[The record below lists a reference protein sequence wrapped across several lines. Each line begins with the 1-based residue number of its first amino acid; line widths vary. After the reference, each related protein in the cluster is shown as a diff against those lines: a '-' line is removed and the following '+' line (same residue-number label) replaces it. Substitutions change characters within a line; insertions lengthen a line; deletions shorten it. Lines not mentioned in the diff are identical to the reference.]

1 MGYTMTYTLRAYQQ
15 EAVDEA
21 IEHIKKRLSP
31 CLLEL
36 ATGCHSKG
44 SMILMVDGTSKAV
57 EDISIGE
64 ALMGPDSE
72 PRNVIG
78 LHSGIDRMFRI
89 TPTKG
94 ESFIVNGGHI
104 LSLYSTPRRNGNKPG
119 YTEVSVYE
127 YLEQTE
133 HFKHIHKL
141 QRFPIYIGS
150 QEVPVDPWFLG
161 VMLGDG
167 CVTGSSNYSLCN
179 PDMEIIEEV
188 EAYLA
193 KIGANARRKET
204 NKNAETLIFR
214 NYKWLENEMSL
225 LGLHRAS
232 SGTKFVPDCYKFNSI
247 HVRKMVLAGL
257 IDTDGHMS
265 NCGFD
270 YVSKSERLA
279 DDVVWLCR
287 SIGLAAYKK
296 ECMKS
301 CQNNFTGIYYRV
313 SISGN
318 CEIIPCR
325 VKRKKSPA
333 RRQIKNHL
341 VTGFSVEE
349 VGVGD
354 YFGFQ
359 VDGDHLYLD
368 ASFTRHHN
376 SGKSLIVSAIA
387 KYLKSVAPGK
397 RVLCIAPSRELVL
410 QNHSKYVTWYKE
422 PASIYCSSA
431 GSKELR
437 HQVIFASPLTAMK
450 NIRIIAHLGV
460 SGIIIDEAHGV
471 TPTMLELIKQV
482 QEYEVNGTKPN
493 ENVRVIGMTA
503 TPYRTGTGYIYAKD
517 CTGENE
523 ILHDDSKARDPYYS
537 RLLYRVSAGEL
548 VEQGYLTK
556 PIIGETD
563 DHYDTSKLE
572 TDRNGSFT
580 AASVAKAFNGNT
592 KTERI
597 VNKVMSFA
605 ESRKG
610 VMFFAATI
618 SHAEEIA
625 SYLPSHDVRVITG
638 KLKKA
643 DREKFINDFKA
654 RRVKYLVNVDVL
666 TTGFD
671 APHVDLIAILRA
683 TESPGLLQQIIGRS
697 LRLCEGKEDALVLD
711 YAENIERHGLENDIF
726 TPEIK
731 TNRKTGEGI
740 EIQVECPA
748 CHAISMK
755 KRRNDP
761 IYEGVAHDRYGNFLV
776 PGTERATRY
785 DAEGNACEWDGEVMT
800 MKVKDPSRKDEFGD
814 IEELD
819 LPMPAHYSRRCSNPE
834 AFVIKGQ
841 PVRCEHRFLLK
852 ICPKCF
858 AENDIAARHC
868 TDCKERLVD
877 PNSKLTDAAGF
888 ANVMMDGEI
897 RRVKCYSAIY
907 TPWIAKSSG
916 NHSLKAE
923 YRTEIGEV
931 TAWHTMRQKWIFKK
945 LAQINGADS
954 ELITSYD
961 QCSDWNNSPREIT
974 IRKTEQNGYVKFE
987 IKQVHYSERV
997 GA

>member
-1 MGYTMTYTLRAYQQ
+1 MGYNMTYTLRAYQQ
-15 EAVDEA
+15 EAVDSV

-31 CLLEL
+31 CLIEC
-36 ATGCHSKG
+36 ATG
-44 SMILMVDGTSKAV
+44 
-57 EDISIGE
+57 
-64 ALMGPDSE
+64 
-72 PRNVIG
+72 
-78 LHSGIDRMFRI
+78 
-89 TPTKG
+89 
-94 ESFIVNGGHI
+94 
-104 LSLYSTPRRNGNKPG
+104 
-119 YTEVSVYE
+119 
-127 YLEQTE
+127 
-133 HFKHIHKL
+133 
-141 QRFPIYIGS
+141 
-150 QEVPVDPWFLG
+150 
-161 VMLGDG
+161 
-167 CVTGSSNYSLCN
+167 
-179 PDMEIIEEV
+179 
-188 EAYLA
+188 
-193 KIGANARRKET
+193 
-204 NKNAETLIFR
+204 
-214 NYKWLENEMSL
+214 
-225 LGLHRAS
+225 
-232 SGTKFVPDCYKFNSI
+232 
-247 HVRKMVLAGL
+247 
-257 IDTDGHMS
+257 
-265 NCGFD
+265 
-270 YVSKSERLA
+270 
-279 DDVVWLCR
+279 
-287 SIGLAAYKK
+287 
-296 ECMKS
+296 
-301 CQNNFTGIYYRV
+301 
-313 SISGN
+313 
-318 CEIIPCR
+318 
-325 VKRKKSPA
+325 
-333 RRQIKNHL
+333 
-341 VTGFSVEE
+341 
-349 VGVGD
+349 
-354 YFGFQ
+354 
-359 VDGDHLYLD
+359 
-368 ASFTRHHN
+368 
-376 SGKSLIVSAIA
+376 SGKSLMVSAIA
-387 KYLKSVAPGK
+387 KYLNSVAPGK

-437 HQVIFASPLTAMK
+437 HQVIFSSPLTAMK

-563 DHYDTSKLE
+563 EHYDTSKLE

-605 ESRKG
+605 ENRKG

-638 KLKKA
+638 KLKKV

-654 RRVKYLVNVDVL
+654 RRIKYLVNVDVL

-671 APHVDLIAILRA
+671 APHVDLIPILRA
-683 TESPGLLQQIIGRS
+683 TESPGLLQQIIGRG
-697 LRLCEGKEDALVLD
+697 LRLSPGKKNVLILD
-711 YAENIERHGLENDIF
+711 YAENIERHGLEKDIF

-731 TNRKTGEGI
+731 TNRKPGEGI

-761 IYEGVAHDRYGNFLV
+761 IYDGVAHDQFGNFIV

-785 DAEGNACEWDGEVMT
+785 DAEGHACEWDGEVMT
-800 MKVKDPSRKDEFGD
+800 MKVKDPSRKDEFGE

-841 PVRCEHRFLLK
+841 PVRCEHRFSLK

-888 ANVMMDGEI
+888 ASVMMDGEI
-897 RRVKCYSAIY
+897 RRVKCYSATY
-907 TPWIAKSSG
+907 TPWIAKSNG
-916 NHSLKAE
+916 NHSLKVE

-961 QCSDWNNSPREIT
+961 QCAEWNNSPREIT
-974 IRKTEQNGYVKFE
+974 IRKTDQNGYVKFE

>member
-1 MGYTMTYTLRAYQQ
+1 
-15 EAVDEA
+15 
-21 IEHIKKRLSP
+21 
-31 CLLEL
+31 
-36 ATGCHSKG
+36 
-44 SMILMVDGTSKAV
+44 
-57 EDISIGE
+57 
-64 ALMGPDSE
+64 
-72 PRNVIG
+72 
-78 LHSGIDRMFRI
+78 
-89 TPTKG
+89 
-94 ESFIVNGGHI
+94 
-104 LSLYSTPRRNGNKPG
+104 
-119 YTEVSVYE
+119 
-127 YLEQTE
+127 
-133 HFKHIHKL
+133 
-141 QRFPIYIGS
+141 
-150 QEVPVDPWFLG
+150 
-161 VMLGDG
+161 
-167 CVTGSSNYSLCN
+167 
-179 PDMEIIEEV
+179 
-188 EAYLA
+188 
-193 KIGANARRKET
+193 
-204 NKNAETLIFR
+204 
-214 NYKWLENEMSL
+214 
-225 LGLHRAS
+225 
-232 SGTKFVPDCYKFNSI
+232 
-247 HVRKMVLAGL
+247 
-257 IDTDGHMS
+257 
-265 NCGFD
+265 
-270 YVSKSERLA
+270 
-279 DDVVWLCR
+279 
-287 SIGLAAYKK
+287 
-296 ECMKS
+296 
-301 CQNNFTGIYYRV
+301 
-313 SISGN
+313 
-318 CEIIPCR
+318 
-325 VKRKKSPA
+325 
-333 RRQIKNHL
+333 
-341 VTGFSVEE
+341 
-349 VGVGD
+349 
-354 YFGFQ
+354 
-359 VDGDHLYLD
+359 
-368 ASFTRHHN
+368 
-376 SGKSLIVSAIA
+376 
-387 KYLKSVAPGK
+387 
-397 RVLCIAPSRELVL
+397 
-410 QNHSKYVTWYKE
+410 
-422 PASIYCSSA
+422 
-431 GSKELR
+431 
-437 HQVIFASPLTAMK
+437 MK

-482 QEYEVNGTKPN
+482 QEYEVNGTRPN

-711 YAENIERHGLENDIF
+711 YAENIERHGLESDIF

-731 TNRKTGEGI
+731 TNRKPGEGI

-761 IYEGVAHDRYGNFLV
+761 IYDGVAHDQFGNFLV

-785 DAEGNACEWDGEVMT
+785 DSEGHACEWDGEVMT

-841 PVRCEHRFLLK
+841 PVRCEHRFSLK

-858 AENDIAARHC
+858 SENDIAARHC

-888 ANVMMDGEI
+888 ASVMMDGEI
-897 RRVKCYSAIY
+897 RRVKCYSATY

-916 NHSLKAE
+916 NHSLKVE

-961 QCSDWNNSPREIT
+961 QCAEWNNSPREIT

-997 GA
+997 GHE

>member
-1 MGYTMTYTLRAYQQ
+1 M
-15 EAVDEA
+15 
-21 IEHIKKRLSP
+21 
-31 CLLEL
+31 
-36 ATGCHSKG
+36 
-44 SMILMVDGTSKAV
+44 
-57 EDISIGE
+57 
-64 ALMGPDSE
+64 
-72 PRNVIG
+72 
-78 LHSGIDRMFRI
+78 
-89 TPTKG
+89 
-94 ESFIVNGGHI
+94 
-104 LSLYSTPRRNGNKPG
+104 
-119 YTEVSVYE
+119 
-127 YLEQTE
+127 
-133 HFKHIHKL
+133 
-141 QRFPIYIGS
+141 
-150 QEVPVDPWFLG
+150 
-161 VMLGDG
+161 
-167 CVTGSSNYSLCN
+167 
-179 PDMEIIEEV
+179 
-188 EAYLA
+188 
-193 KIGANARRKET
+193 
-204 NKNAETLIFR
+204 
-214 NYKWLENEMSL
+214 
-225 LGLHRAS
+225 
-232 SGTKFVPDCYKFNSI
+232 
-247 HVRKMVLAGL
+247 
-257 IDTDGHMS
+257 
-265 NCGFD
+265 
-270 YVSKSERLA
+270 
-279 DDVVWLCR
+279 
-287 SIGLAAYKK
+287 
-296 ECMKS
+296 
-301 CQNNFTGIYYRV
+301 
-313 SISGN
+313 
-318 CEIIPCR
+318 
-325 VKRKKSPA
+325 
-333 RRQIKNHL
+333 
-341 VTGFSVEE
+341 
-349 VGVGD
+349 
-354 YFGFQ
+354 
-359 VDGDHLYLD
+359 
-368 ASFTRHHN
+368 
-376 SGKSLIVSAIA
+376 VSAIA
-387 KYLKSVAPGK
+387 KYLNSVAPGK

-437 HQVIFASPLTAMK
+437 HQVIFSSPLTAMK

-563 DHYDTSKLE
+563 EHYDTSKLE

-605 ESRKG
+605 ENRKG

-638 KLKKA
+638 KLKKV

-654 RRVKYLVNVDVL
+654 RRIKYLVNVDVL

-671 APHVDLIAILRA
+671 APHVDLIPILRA
-683 TESPGLLQQIIGRS
+683 TESPGLLQQIIGRG
-697 LRLCEGKEDALVLD
+697 LRLSPGKKNVLILD
-711 YAENIERHGLENDIF
+711 YAENIERHGLEKDIF

-731 TNRKTGEGI
+731 TNRKPGEGI

-761 IYEGVAHDRYGNFLV
+761 IYDGVAHDQFGNFIV

-785 DAEGNACEWDGEVMT
+785 DAEGHACEWDGEVMT
-800 MKVKDPSRKDEFGD
+800 MKVKDPSRKDEFGE

-841 PVRCEHRFLLK
+841 PVRCEHRFSLK

-888 ANVMMDGEI
+888 ASVMMDGEI
-897 RRVKCYSAIY
+897 RRVKCYSATY
-907 TPWIAKSSG
+907 TPWIAKSNG
-916 NHSLKAE
+916 NHSLKVE

-961 QCSDWNNSPREIT
+961 QCAEWNNSPREIT
-974 IRKTEQNGYVKFE
+974 IRKTDQNGYVKFE

>member
-1 MGYTMTYTLRAYQQ
+1 MSFELRGYQQ
-15 EAVDEA
+15 EAVDCV

-31 CLLEL
+31 CLIEC
-36 ATGCHSKG
+36 ATG
-44 SMILMVDGTSKAV
+44 
-57 EDISIGE
+57 
-64 ALMGPDSE
+64 
-72 PRNVIG
+72 
-78 LHSGIDRMFRI
+78 
-89 TPTKG
+89 
-94 ESFIVNGGHI
+94 
-104 LSLYSTPRRNGNKPG
+104 
-119 YTEVSVYE
+119 
-127 YLEQTE
+127 
-133 HFKHIHKL
+133 
-141 QRFPIYIGS
+141 
-150 QEVPVDPWFLG
+150 
-161 VMLGDG
+161 
-167 CVTGSSNYSLCN
+167 
-179 PDMEIIEEV
+179 
-188 EAYLA
+188 
-193 KIGANARRKET
+193 
-204 NKNAETLIFR
+204 
-214 NYKWLENEMSL
+214 
-225 LGLHRAS
+225 
-232 SGTKFVPDCYKFNSI
+232 
-247 HVRKMVLAGL
+247 
-257 IDTDGHMS
+257 
-265 NCGFD
+265 
-270 YVSKSERLA
+270 
-279 DDVVWLCR
+279 
-287 SIGLAAYKK
+287 
-296 ECMKS
+296 
-301 CQNNFTGIYYRV
+301 
-313 SISGN
+313 
-318 CEIIPCR
+318 
-325 VKRKKSPA
+325 
-333 RRQIKNHL
+333 
-341 VTGFSVEE
+341 
-349 VGVGD
+349 
-354 YFGFQ
+354 
-359 VDGDHLYLD
+359 
-368 ASFTRHHN
+368 
-376 SGKSLIVSAIA
+376 SGKSLMVSAIA
-387 KYLKSVAPGK
+387 KYLNSVAPGK
-397 RVLCIAPSRELVL
+397 RVLCIAPSRELIL

-437 HQVIFASPLTAMK
+437 HQVIFASPQTAMK

-482 QEYEVNGTKPN
+482 QEYEVNGTRPN

-711 YAENIERHGLENDIF
+711 YAENIERHGLESDIF

-731 TNRKTGEGI
+731 TNRKPGEGI

-761 IYEGVAHDRYGNFLV
+761 IYDGVAHDQFGNFLV

-785 DAEGNACEWDGEVMT
+785 DSEGHACEWDGEVMT

-841 PVRCEHRFLLK
+841 PVRCEHRFSLK

-858 AENDIAARHC
+858 SENDIAARHC

-888 ANVMMDGEI
+888 ASVMMDGEI
-897 RRVKCYSAIY
+897 RRVKCYSATY

-961 QCSDWNNSPREIT
+961 QCAEWNNSPREIT

-997 GA
+997 GHE

>member
-1 MGYTMTYTLRAYQQ
+1 MSFELRGYQQ
-15 EAVDEA
+15 EAVDSV

-31 CLLEL
+31 CLIEC
-36 ATGCHSKG
+36 ATG
-44 SMILMVDGTSKAV
+44 
-57 EDISIGE
+57 
-64 ALMGPDSE
+64 
-72 PRNVIG
+72 
-78 LHSGIDRMFRI
+78 
-89 TPTKG
+89 
-94 ESFIVNGGHI
+94 
-104 LSLYSTPRRNGNKPG
+104 
-119 YTEVSVYE
+119 
-127 YLEQTE
+127 
-133 HFKHIHKL
+133 
-141 QRFPIYIGS
+141 
-150 QEVPVDPWFLG
+150 
-161 VMLGDG
+161 
-167 CVTGSSNYSLCN
+167 
-179 PDMEIIEEV
+179 
-188 EAYLA
+188 
-193 KIGANARRKET
+193 
-204 NKNAETLIFR
+204 
-214 NYKWLENEMSL
+214 
-225 LGLHRAS
+225 
-232 SGTKFVPDCYKFNSI
+232 
-247 HVRKMVLAGL
+247 
-257 IDTDGHMS
+257 
-265 NCGFD
+265 
-270 YVSKSERLA
+270 
-279 DDVVWLCR
+279 
-287 SIGLAAYKK
+287 
-296 ECMKS
+296 
-301 CQNNFTGIYYRV
+301 
-313 SISGN
+313 
-318 CEIIPCR
+318 
-325 VKRKKSPA
+325 
-333 RRQIKNHL
+333 
-341 VTGFSVEE
+341 
-349 VGVGD
+349 
-354 YFGFQ
+354 
-359 VDGDHLYLD
+359 
-368 ASFTRHHN
+368 
-376 SGKSLIVSAIA
+376 SGKSLMVSAIA
-387 KYLKSVAPGK
+387 KYLNSVAPGK

-563 DHYDTSKLE
+563 EHYDTSKLE

-605 ESRKG
+605 ENRKG

-697 LRLCEGKEDALVLD
+697 LRLCDGKEDALVLD

-731 TNRKTGEGI
+731 TNRKPGEGI

-761 IYEGVAHDRYGNFLV
+761 TFAELKHDRFGNFLV
-776 PGTERATRY
+776 SGTEKVTRWA
-785 DAEGNACEWDGEVMT
+785 DGEPCEWDGEVMT
-800 MKVKDPSRKDEFGD
+800 MTVVDPSQKDEFGD
-814 IEELD
+814 EVEKS

-841 PVRCEHRFLLK
+841 PVRCEHRFSLK

-868 TDCKERLVD
+868 ADCKERLVD

-888 ANVMMDGEI
+888 ASVMMDGEI
-897 RRVKCYSAIY
+897 RRVKCYSATY

-961 QCSDWNNSPREIT
+961 QCAEWNNSPREIT

>member
-1 MGYTMTYTLRAYQQ
+1 MTFELRPYQSDSVD
-15 EAVDEA
+15 AV
-21 IEHIKKRLSP
+21 INHIKKRLSP
-31 CLLEL
+31 CLIEL
-36 ATGCHSKG
+36 CTG
-44 SMILMVDGTSKAV
+44 A
-57 EDISIGE
+57 
-64 ALMGPDSE
+64 
-72 PRNVIG
+72 
-78 LHSGIDRMFRI
+78 
-89 TPTKG
+89 
-94 ESFIVNGGHI
+94 
-104 LSLYSTPRRNGNKPG
+104 
-119 YTEVSVYE
+119 
-127 YLEQTE
+127 
-133 HFKHIHKL
+133 
-141 QRFPIYIGS
+141 
-150 QEVPVDPWFLG
+150 
-161 VMLGDG
+161 
-167 CVTGSSNYSLCN
+167 
-179 PDMEIIEEV
+179 
-188 EAYLA
+188 
-193 KIGANARRKET
+193 
-204 NKNAETLIFR
+204 
-214 NYKWLENEMSL
+214 
-225 LGLHRAS
+225 
-232 SGTKFVPDCYKFNSI
+232 
-247 HVRKMVLAGL
+247 
-257 IDTDGHMS
+257 
-265 NCGFD
+265 
-270 YVSKSERLA
+270 
-279 DDVVWLCR
+279 
-287 SIGLAAYKK
+287 
-296 ECMKS
+296 
-301 CQNNFTGIYYRV
+301 
-313 SISGN
+313 
-318 CEIIPCR
+318 
-325 VKRKKSPA
+325 
-333 RRQIKNHL
+333 
-341 VTGFSVEE
+341 
-349 VGVGD
+349 
-354 YFGFQ
+354 
-359 VDGDHLYLD
+359 
-368 ASFTRHHN
+368 
-376 SGKSLIVSAIA
+376 GKSLIVSAIA
-387 KYLKSVAPGK
+387 KYLKSVAPEK
-397 RVLCIAPSRELVL
+397 RVLCIAPSRELIL

-563 DHYDTSKLE
+563 EHYDTSKLE

-580 AASVAKAFNGNT
+580 SASVAKAFNGNT

-605 ESRKG
+605 ENRKG

-638 KLKKA
+638 KLKKSE
-643 DREKFINDFKA
+643 REKFINDFKA

-711 YAENIERHGLENDIF
+711 YAENIERHGLESDIF

-731 TNRKTGEGI
+731 TNRKPGEGI

-761 IYEGVAHDRYGNFLV
+761 IYDGVAHDQFGNFLV

-785 DAEGNACEWDGEVMT
+785 DAEGKACEWDGEVMT

-841 PVRCEHRFLLK
+841 PVRCEHRFSLK

-888 ANVMMDGEI
+888 ASVMMDGEI
-897 RRVKCYSAIY
+897 RRVKCYSATY

-961 QCSDWNNSPREIT
+961 QCAAWNNSPREIT

>member
-1 MGYTMTYTLRAYQQ
+1 MTFELRPYQYDSVD
-15 EAVDEA
+15 AV
-21 IEHIKKRLSP
+21 INHIKKRLSP
-31 CLLEL
+31 CLIEL
-36 ATGCHSKG
+36 CTG
-44 SMILMVDGTSKAV
+44 A
-57 EDISIGE
+57 
-64 ALMGPDSE
+64 
-72 PRNVIG
+72 
-78 LHSGIDRMFRI
+78 
-89 TPTKG
+89 
-94 ESFIVNGGHI
+94 
-104 LSLYSTPRRNGNKPG
+104 
-119 YTEVSVYE
+119 
-127 YLEQTE
+127 
-133 HFKHIHKL
+133 
-141 QRFPIYIGS
+141 
-150 QEVPVDPWFLG
+150 
-161 VMLGDG
+161 
-167 CVTGSSNYSLCN
+167 
-179 PDMEIIEEV
+179 
-188 EAYLA
+188 
-193 KIGANARRKET
+193 
-204 NKNAETLIFR
+204 
-214 NYKWLENEMSL
+214 
-225 LGLHRAS
+225 
-232 SGTKFVPDCYKFNSI
+232 
-247 HVRKMVLAGL
+247 
-257 IDTDGHMS
+257 
-265 NCGFD
+265 
-270 YVSKSERLA
+270 
-279 DDVVWLCR
+279 
-287 SIGLAAYKK
+287 
-296 ECMKS
+296 
-301 CQNNFTGIYYRV
+301 
-313 SISGN
+313 
-318 CEIIPCR
+318 
-325 VKRKKSPA
+325 
-333 RRQIKNHL
+333 
-341 VTGFSVEE
+341 
-349 VGVGD
+349 
-354 YFGFQ
+354 
-359 VDGDHLYLD
+359 
-368 ASFTRHHN
+368 
-376 SGKSLIVSAIA
+376 GKSLIVSAIA
-387 KYLKSVAPGK
+387 KYLKSVAPEK
-397 RVLCIAPSRELVL
+397 RVLCIAPSRELIL

-471 TPTMLELIKQV
+471 TPTMLELVKQV
-482 QEYEVNGTKPN
+482 QEYEVNGAKPN

-556 PIIGETD
+556 PVIGETD
-563 DHYDTSKLE
+563 EHYDTSNLE

-711 YAENIERHGLENDIF
+711 YAENIERHGLESDIF

-731 TNRKTGEGI
+731 TNRKPGEGI

-761 IYEGVAHDRYGNFLV
+761 IYDGVAHDQFGNFLV

-785 DAEGNACEWDGEVMT
+785 DAEGHACEWDGEVMT

-841 PVRCEHRFLLK
+841 PVRCEHRFSLK

-888 ANVMMDGEI
+888 ASVMMDGEI
-897 RRVKCYSAIY
+897 RRVKCYSATY

-961 QCSDWNNSPREIT
+961 QCAEWNNSPREIT

-987 IKQVHYSERV
+987 IKQVHMTEKAY
-997 GA
+997 

>member
-1 MGYTMTYTLRAYQQ
+1 MTYTLRAYQQ

-21 IEHIKKRLSP
+21 IDHIKKRLSP

-36 ATGCHSKG
+36 ATG
-44 SMILMVDGTSKAV
+44 
-57 EDISIGE
+57 
-64 ALMGPDSE
+64 
-72 PRNVIG
+72 
-78 LHSGIDRMFRI
+78 
-89 TPTKG
+89 
-94 ESFIVNGGHI
+94 
-104 LSLYSTPRRNGNKPG
+104 
-119 YTEVSVYE
+119 
-127 YLEQTE
+127 
-133 HFKHIHKL
+133 
-141 QRFPIYIGS
+141 
-150 QEVPVDPWFLG
+150 
-161 VMLGDG
+161 
-167 CVTGSSNYSLCN
+167 
-179 PDMEIIEEV
+179 
-188 EAYLA
+188 
-193 KIGANARRKET
+193 
-204 NKNAETLIFR
+204 
-214 NYKWLENEMSL
+214 
-225 LGLHRAS
+225 
-232 SGTKFVPDCYKFNSI
+232 
-247 HVRKMVLAGL
+247 
-257 IDTDGHMS
+257 
-265 NCGFD
+265 
-270 YVSKSERLA
+270 
-279 DDVVWLCR
+279 
-287 SIGLAAYKK
+287 
-296 ECMKS
+296 
-301 CQNNFTGIYYRV
+301 
-313 SISGN
+313 
-318 CEIIPCR
+318 
-325 VKRKKSPA
+325 
-333 RRQIKNHL
+333 
-341 VTGFSVEE
+341 
-349 VGVGD
+349 
-354 YFGFQ
+354 
-359 VDGDHLYLD
+359 
-368 ASFTRHHN
+368 

-397 RVLCIAPSRELVL
+397 RVLCIAPSRELIL

-556 PIIGETD
+556 PVIGETD
-563 DHYDTSKLE
+563 EHYDTSKLE

-605 ESRKG
+605 ENRKG

-671 APHVDLIAILRA
+671 SPHVDLIAILRA

-731 TNRKTGEGI
+731 TNRKPGEGI

-761 IYEGVAHDRYGNFLV
+761 IYDGVAHDQFGNFLV

-841 PVRCEHRFLLK
+841 PVRCEHRFSFK

-888 ANVMMDGEI
+888 ASVMMDGEI
-897 RRVKCYSAIY
+897 RRVKCYGATY

-961 QCSDWNNSPREIT
+961 QCAEWNNSPREIT